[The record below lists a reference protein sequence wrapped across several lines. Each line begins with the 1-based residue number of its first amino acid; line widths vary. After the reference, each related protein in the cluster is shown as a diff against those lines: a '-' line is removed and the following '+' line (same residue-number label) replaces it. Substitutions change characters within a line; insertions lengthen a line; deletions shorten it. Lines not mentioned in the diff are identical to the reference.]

1 MAVNAESAPATRA
14 GAPLRLVRLA
24 ALVGSRSM
32 RALFGAVG
40 FGVVVLVWYVVE
52 LSGLIAE
59 DLLPAPHEVLV
70 EIWRLTGTG
79 NLAEHVW
86 LSLRRVLI
94 GVLVG
99 VAAAVPIGFL
109 LGWYRTLSAMFDP
122 VVNFLRA
129 LPPIALIPLVVVY
142 FGIGEFARFTVLVYA
157 AFFAGVIVIYEGVV
171 TLDPIYVR
179 AARVLGASQREIFT
193 RIMLPLSV
201 PTILVALRVAL
212 GVSWAT
218 LVAAELIAAQQ
229 GLGAMI
235 QEAGNFFRIPTIY
248 GGIILIGITA
258 LVMDRVLRLAM
269 NRLVSWQERVQ

>member
-1 MAVNAESAPATRA
+1 MAVNAQS
-14 GAPLRLVRLA
+14 RLVQQGGRSGWLARLTA
-24 ALVGSRSM
+24 VLGSRGA
-32 RALFGAVG
+32 RALYGVVG
-40 FGVVVLVWYVVE
+40 FGVVVVVWYGVE
-52 LSGLIAE
+52 LSGVMAE
-59 DLLPAPHEVLV
+59 GLLPTPHEVLA
-70 EIWRLTGTG
+70 EIWRLGGTG
-79 NLAEHVW
+79 DLFEHVW

-99 VAAAVPIGFL
+99 VGAAVPVGFL
-109 LGWYRTLSAMFDP
+109 LGWYKLLSAMFDP

-142 FGIGEFARFTVLVYA
+142 FGIGEFARLSVLVYA

-179 AARVLGASQREIFT
+179 AAKVLGASQRELFT

-248 GGIILIGITA
+248 GGIILIGIAA
-258 LVMDRVLRLAM
+258 LLMDRVLRLVM
-269 NRLVSWQERVQ
+269 NRMVSWQERVQ